1 MCVAGAALLL
11 VILVF
16 ALNLCC
22 CSATRRRR
30 QRARYKSVSKFFPF
44 SYGEQLDADGGSDG
58 VSVAIPEY
66 GLPKSGR
73 AEREMLL
80 NDSDEDEI

>member
-1 MCVAGAALLL
+1 M
-11 VILVF
+11 
-16 ALNLCC
+16 
-22 CSATRRRR
+22 
-30 QRARYKSVSKFFPF
+30 SKFFPF

>member
-1 MCVAGAALLL
+1 MALLC
-11 VILVF
+11 VFLVF
-16 ALNLCC
+16 VFNVCRT
-22 CSATRRRR
+22 TRSRTR
-30 QRARYKSVSKFFPF
+30 RARYKSVSKFFPF
-44 SYGEQLDADGGSDG
+44 SYGDGEQLEDERGSEG

-80 NDSDEDEI
+80 NESDEDEI